1 MKRVLHHITIA
12 VFVLLLLYLA
22 MNAGYIR
29 ETFDNTGA
37 MIQMATTSVPRAY
50 RRPDYLPDPLNI

>member
-12 VFVLLLLYLA
+12 VVVLLLLYLA
-22 MNAGYIR
+22 LNAGFIK

-37 MIQMATTSVPRAY
+37 LINLATTHVPSMKKR
-50 RRPDYLPDPLNI
+50 DYLPDPLMM